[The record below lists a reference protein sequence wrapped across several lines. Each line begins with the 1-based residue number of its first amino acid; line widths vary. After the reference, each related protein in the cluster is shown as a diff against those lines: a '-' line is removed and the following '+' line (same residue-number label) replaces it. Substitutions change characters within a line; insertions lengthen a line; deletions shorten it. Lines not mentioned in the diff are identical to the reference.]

1 MLLGAAPFSLFAQV
15 RRPDPVPTGAQSG
28 IKAPKRRTEIFKGGG
43 FVKLNEANATKG
55 SMIIAST
62 GFRHQ
67 TATDWLY
74 LGGLVDLGRT
84 TVDGKFFPYEKRS
97 LGDSSRFV
105 QVDGHATMVAARF
118 NAEAIFPL
126 DEDEKFRAGVALN
139 AGAYAMLPSPAGG
152 SGAGPFVAPTFGAGF
167 VGEADLSARF
177 GLSASLGFTQFMNFD
192 REKLRPSDPALADPV
207 FITPLVTPPKAV
219 KSFGGARLVVGLS
232 YRLGVKTV
240 KKGGAK

>member
-1 MLLGAAPFSLFAQV
+1 MLLGAAPLSLVAQI

-28 IKAPKRRTEIFKGGG
+28 VKAPKRRTEIFKGGG

-55 SMIIAST
+55 SMIIASS
-62 GFRHQ
+62 GFHHQ
-67 TATDWLY
+67 MATDWLY
-74 LGGLVDLGRT
+74 LGGTLDVGRT

-97 LGDSSRFV
+97 LGDSSQFV
-105 QVDGHATMVAARF
+105 RVDGHATMVAARF
-118 NAEAIFPL
+118 NTEALFPL
-126 DEDEKFRAGVALN
+126 DDDEKFRAGVTLN

-152 SGAGPFVAPTFGAGF
+152 AGAGPFVAPTFGGGF
-167 VGEADLSARF
+167 VGEADITARF
-177 GLSASLGFTQFMNFD
+177 GLTASLGFTQFMSFD

-207 FITPLVTPPKAV
+207 FITPLVAPPKAV
-219 KSFGGARLVVGLS
+219 KSFGGARVVISMS